1 MGALVHGFVRGTHP
15 PNHKSL
21 SCINADKMEMLIV
34 SKRKVNQMLLI
45 LVRSGIVKA
54 EEHALTIPV
63 LCAGRTCEA
72 EGARK
77 IEDRPLA
84 RSSIAHK
91 NTRRSMEQLLD

>member
-1 MGALVHGFVRGTHP
+1 M
-15 PNHKSL
+15 
-21 SCINADKMEMLIV
+21 

-45 LVRSGIVKA
+45 PVRSGLVKA
-54 EEHALTIPV
+54 VERALTSPV

-72 EGARK
+72 EGAGK
-77 IEDRPLA
+77 IEARPLA